1 MFTLDKFENSERIQ
15 VLALRVTK
23 DTVGKFIKFENHVE
37 TFLGVLELR
46 SEHETCQFRLKLTS
60 EEIFKAVSLDNAF
73 LNVKFW
79 HGSI

>member
-23 DTVGKFIKFENHVE
+23 DTVGKFVKFKNHVE
-37 TFLGVLELR
+37 TFLVVLELR
-46 SEHETCQFRLKLTS
+46 SKHKTCQFRLELTG
-60 EEIFKAVSLDNAF
+60 EEIFKAISLLNAF

-79 HGSI
+79 HRSI